1 MTETTGF
8 EPQDRHPIKT
18 AGQQVAAWVSFAVLI
33 VGGAAGTGIELLTN
47 DQADALSALAASV
60 PALVGI
66 VGTVLT
72 AFGIRRKSEPLTTP
86 LVDPKTAEGH
96 SLYVVG

>member
-1 MTETTGF
+1 MTEL

-33 VGGAAGTGIELLTN
+33 IGGAAGVGVEMLTN
-47 DQADALSALAASV
+47 DQADALTALASSV

-66 VGTVLT
+66 IGTVLT

-86 LVDPKTAEGH
+86 LVDPRTGDGR
-96 SLYVVG
+96 SLYAVE

>member
-1 MTETTGF
+1 MSEF
-8 EPQDRHPIKT
+8 EPQDRRPIKT

-33 VGGAAGTGIELLTN
+33 VGGAAGAGVELLTN
-47 DQADALSALAASV
+47 DQADAVTALVSAG

-72 AFGIRRKSEPLTTP
+72 AFGIRRRSEPLTTP
-86 LVDPKTAEGH
+86 LVDPRTSDGK
-96 SLYVVG
+96 SLYAVE